1 MKSHAKRTDTRKA
14 HWSSRKNRN
23 SSGPSVLRGSTFS
36 RILSCR
42 ALNSFGVLITLVAF
56 LAVVILALVAQPTAQ
71 ASNPTNGTLSL
82 SSAPLTWQGTAL
94 GGGAQNDLGNGV
106 VGSEDLCQEGVTCDT
121 YTMTISGAPA
131 DWANARKLVH
141 VHLGWTLPTQDFDLY
156 IHKGDLSGP
165 VVASSGNGATNGV
178 LTSEDADL
186 DPSSP
191 SVGTGTFAVHV
202 VYWVAT
208 AADQYSA
215 TASVT
220 DVPATGTSHVSTETA
235 PRFFNYAD
243 PYNDE
248 WGEPSLGVNWK
259 SGNVMFISALA
270 TLRIGFDDAVSP
282 AKANW
287 ADKSFLSTS
296 VVTLDPILFTDS
308 PTGRTF
314 TTQLVSGLGYGVGC
328 SLTAYTDDDGE
339 TWIQS
344 EGCGLPTSGADHE
357 SVGGGPFASPLTG
370 GTPVYSH
377 TVYYCSQAQAT
388 AFCARS
394 DDGGITFG
402 PGVPIYTLLNCGG
415 LHGHVKVAPDGTVY
429 VPNRSCGGQQA
440 MAISHDNGISW
451 TLKTA
456 PNSVEGVWDPSVGIA
471 SDGTVYFGYENAGKT
486 PRIAVYDPKTDQ
498 WLNDQPVGGLTN
510 FTGVAFPAVVAGDG
524 DRAAF
529 AFLGT
534 TTPGSAFGSGT
545 DFTGT
550 WHLYVATT
558 YDRGYSYTFSDATP
572 TDPVQRGNICNG
584 GSGCPAAPAPNTRN
598 LLDFMDVQMDKKGRV
613 LVGYADGCISSAC
626 IQGQDVSGPNG
637 QPDGVVDSYDNDR
650 RAIATIS
657 RQAGGKGLLRSYDAE
672 LTRKVPAAPDLV
684 ASSSAQSAN
693 LVWTTPD
700 DGGSAITGYNIYR
713 GVGTGPDVVIGSV
726 SGDTNTYTDNSGGA
740 NYYYSVRANNANGAG
755 ALSPRVNPTPL
766 ETACV
771 LPGITVAKDPGDNAP
786 NTPAVPQVNLQSVS
800 IAEPYL
806 GGAQKLIFTIKLAG
820 GGTLPANS
828 QWYVM
833 WDRPKPDANYSR
845 DYVAMRTDLLG
856 SPTFEYGR
864 INYPLQYTSPA
875 PNQGNLPTKLG
886 SADAGTYDAVNG
898 TIQITVTRTLLDD
911 DTNIGLGLML
921 NTIEGRTYLGRNDM
935 GPINQNA
942 SSDYTGDGTYTIAGN
957 NACQLPLA
965 APTNL
970 TATSPSKGVITL
982 NWVDNSNNETGFSVE
997 RSTSLS
1003 TGFVEIAQV
1012 GANTNSYTDRTV
1024 ARKTTYY
1031 YRVRAVRG
1039 TTRSGYSNV
1048 AAGRTK

>member
-1 MKSHAKRTDTRKA
+1 MRSNFKRIETRRAYWRLQKNGT
-14 HWSSRKNRN
+14 SSTGAPMGAGR
-23 SSGPSVLRGSTFS
+23 SFS
-36 RILSCR
+36 KFLSCR
-42 ALNSFGVLITLVAF
+42 ALNSYGVLIAAVLF
-56 LAVVILALVAQPTAQ
+56 LAIMVTLLLSEPTAQ
-71 ASNPTNGTLSL
+71 ASNPSNGTLTL
-82 SSAPLTWQGTAL
+82 TSSSLTWKGTAI
-94 GGGAQNDLGNGV
+94 GGGAQNDAGLGLFGA
-106 VGSEDLCQEGVTCDT
+106 EDLCQEGITCDT
-121 YTMTISGAPA
+121 YTLTISGAPA
-131 DWANARKLVH
+131 DWANAKKLVH
-141 VHLGWTLPTQDFDLY
+141 VHLGWTIPTQDFDLY

-165 VVASSGNGATNGV
+165 VVANSGNGATNGV

-202 VYWVAT
+202 VYWAAT
-208 AADQYSA
+208 TAEQYTA
-215 TASVT
+215 TASVN

-282 AKANW
+282 AKTNW

-296 VVTLDPILFTDS
+296 VITLDPILFTDS

-314 TTQLVSGLGYGVGC
+314 TTQLVSGLGYGLGC

-357 SVGGGPFASPLTG
+357 SVGAGPFAAPLTG

-377 TVYYCSQAQAT
+377 SVYYCSQAQAT

-440 MAISHDNGISW
+440 MAVSHDNGITW
-451 TLKTA
+451 GLKTA

-486 PRIAVYDPKTDQ
+486 PRIVVYDPKTDK
-498 WLNDQPVGGLTN
+498 WTNDQPVGGSTN

-534 TTPGSAFGSGT
+534 TTAGSAFGSGT

-572 TDPVQRGNICNG
+572 TDPVQRGNICDG
-584 GSGCPAAPAPNTRN
+584 GSGCPSDPVNTRN
-598 LLDFMDVQMDKKGRV
+598 LLDFMDVQIDKKGRV
-613 LVGYADGCISSAC
+613 LVAYADGCITNAC
-626 IQGQDVSGPNG
+626 IQGQDVNGPNST
-637 QPDGVVDSYDNDR
+637 PDGIVDSYDNDH

-657 RQAGGKGLLRSYDAE
+657 RQAGGKGLLRTYDSE
-672 LTRKVPAAPDLV
+672 LGRNTPAAPELV
-684 ASSSAQSAN
+684 ASSTAQSAS
-693 LVWTTPD
+693 LAWSMPD
-700 DGGSAITGYNIYR
+700 NGGSAITAYKIYR
-713 GVGTGPDVVIGSV
+713 GVGTGPDVLIATV
-726 SGDTNTYTDNSGGA
+726 SGDTNAYTDNSGSA
-740 NYYYSVRANNANGAG
+740 SFYYAVQAVNANGAG

-766 ETACV
+766 ETPCV
-771 LPGITVAKDPGDNAP
+771 VPGITVARDPGDNAP
-786 NTPAVPQVNLQSVS
+786 NTPALPQVNLQSVS
-800 IAEPYL
+800 IAEPYS
-806 GGAQKLIFTIKLAG
+806 GGAQKLIFTIKLAS

-828 QWYVM
+828 QWYVI
-833 WDRPKPDANYSR
+833 WDRPKPDDNYSR
-845 DYVAMRTDLLG
+845 DYVAMKTDVLG
-856 SPTFEYGR
+856 TASFEYGR

-875 PNQGNLPTKLG
+875 PNQGNLPTKVG
-886 SADAGTYDAVNG
+886 NADTGTYDAATG
-898 TIQITVTRTLLDD
+898 TIQITVTRSSLDD
-911 DTNIGLGLML
+911 DNNIGIGKTL
-921 NTIEGRTYLGRNDM
+921 NTIEGRSYLGRNDAL
-935 GPINQNA
+935 PVNQNI

-957 NACQLPLA
+957 DACQLPPS

-970 TATSPSKGVITL
+970 AATSPSKGVINLT
-982 NWVDNSNNETGFSVE
+982 WTDNSNNETGFAVE
-997 RSTSLS
+997 RSTSIDG
-1003 TGFVEIAQV
+1003 GFTEIAQV
-1012 GANTNSYTDRTV
+1012 GANGSGYTDGTA

-1031 YRVRAVRG
+1031 YRVRAMRG
-1039 TTRSGYSNV
+1039 TAKSGYSNI
-1048 AAGRTK
+1048 AAARTK